1 MEGAGAQRHTLQDS
15 VARRGAG
22 MHTSKAEVPH
32 STLGVGILEIDPMRA
47 LLSSVRIQSC
57 LLIL

>member
-1 MEGAGAQRHTLQDS
+1 
-15 VARRGAG
+15 